1 MLDGVWPWSRLP
13 KRRFSMLK
21 TRVLSVLALVAA
33 LSLAPFA
40 EASAADLQKSPGESV
55 GLVEYLE
62 EGIDSIWESLA
73 AVWGD
78 VGPRMDEN
86 G

>member
-1 MLDGVWPWSRLP
+1 
-13 KRRFSMLK
+13 MLK
-21 TRVLSVLALVAA
+21 TRVLPVLALVAA

-40 EASAADLQKSPGESV
+40 EASADRLRESPGGSL

-62 EGIDSIWESLA
+62 AEIDSWWESLT
-73 AVWGD
+73 AVWAD

>member
-1 MLDGVWPWSRLP
+1 
-13 KRRFSMLK
+13 MLK
-21 TRVLSVLALVAA
+21 TRVLPVLSLVAV

-40 EASAADLQKSPGESV
+40 EASAADLQQPSGGSL

-62 EGIDSIWESLA
+62 AGIGSLLESVAAIWA
-73 AVWGD
+73 D

>member
-1 MLDGVWPWSRLP
+1 
-13 KRRFSMLK
+13 MLK
-21 TRVLSVLALVAA
+21 TRVFPVLALVAA
-33 LSLAPFA
+33 LSLAPLA
-40 EASAADLQKSPGESV
+40 EASADGLQESPGGSL

-62 EGIDSIWESLA
+62 AEINSIWESLA
-73 AVWGD
+73 AIWAD